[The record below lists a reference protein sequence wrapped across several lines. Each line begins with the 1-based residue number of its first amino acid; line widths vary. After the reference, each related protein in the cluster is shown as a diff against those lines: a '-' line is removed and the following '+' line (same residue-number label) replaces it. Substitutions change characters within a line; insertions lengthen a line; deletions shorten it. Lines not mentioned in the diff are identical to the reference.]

1 MMGEL
6 NNEMREQAKPVII
19 HTLRIIGDMA
29 DNVLNEVTHT
39 KKLCYGCSKEYIDIA
54 LWIFPGYV
62 HDNSMC
68 EELFAFFH
76 TGTVVVILMY
86 QNQFFL
92 YKLAVILITKLGNVS
107 NESYLYGTF

>member
-1 MMGEL
+1 MIYFCFRIRMMGEL

-76 TGTVVVILMY
+76 TGMHSAFCLDFR
-86 QNQFFL
+86 FFNGPDL
-92 YKLAVILITKLGNVS
+92 DFT
-107 NESYLYGTF
+107 ESPIFFDM

>member
-76 TGTVVVILMY
+76 TGNYIPTQKIRK
-86 QNQFFL
+86 FCC
-92 YKLAVILITKLGNVS
+92 AS
-107 NESYLYGTF
+107 